1 MAQTDNE
8 HGDIVVT
15 ALKRETR
22 VQDTPLA
29 ITALGG
35 ATLNAMGAASVA
47 DVARSVPSLNLLAS
61 RSGRTRVSIRG
72 IQTAGEATV
81 GVYFGEVPLTGPAG
95 TTSDPSGSTPTSTC
109 SIPNALKCCAGPR
122 ARSMARARWAGR
134 CACSSS
140 RRI

>member
-61 RSGRTRVSIRG
+61 DPGAPASRSAASRPLAKPPWASIS
-72 IQTAGEATV
+72 A
-81 GVYFGEVPLTGPAG
+81 
-95 TTSDPSGSTPTSTC
+95 
-109 SIPNALKCCAGPR
+109 KCR
-122 ARSMARARWAGR
+122 
-134 CACSSS
+134 
-140 RRI
+140 